1 MATVYTKTD
10 NYGLNLYGDND
21 PADLRDGYNGSMRTI
36 DTTLGTHLNRIEA
49 VEARETHDE
58 EVLKALLVDNTV
70 DNATAAKTK
79 WDKAGTD
86 AIAAASKADANT
98 AILNALGADSAVNAG
113 AEKTKWNDA
122 ATTATGNNQ
131 ALIALGSETTGKAD
145 ANKVKWDTAATTATG
160 NNQALTALGS
170 NTIGAA
176 TANKTKWDKASSDA
190 TAALNAVNAPDKLKD
205 YVVVLGDSWVDGYYG
220 GAKHIDQSPA
230 VAIKEKLSPQRFYYK
245 GSSAGGFAVSG
256 DDGTFADIWDT
267 VPDKGKVSAVII
279 IGGQNDAT
287 GLENSRT
294 SESVIMQKA
303 RDLMQTIHAE
313 SPNAEIHVCPMV
325 LAVGQTLSKAQNHST
340 DRAHRLAVY
349 RVLTLNLKDMG
360 LDYLHIHEGAY
371 RIGVVASQ
379 ASDGGDGGDGAHLS
393 HAGYVLAGYW
403 IAHCVAANCNLWP
416 TNYANPN
423 DSQISGTW
431 DYVNIFEHDGILSI
445 GYKCNYNAK
454 PSNGNRIFKLPKWA
468 TVGNSQYYPTHDG
481 KGFVSI
487 DGDTL
492 SIQSTGNMDNTG
504 VLTGFYMIPAGV

>member
-36 DTTLGTHLNRIEA
+36 DTTLETHLNRIEG

-58 EVLKALLVDNTV
+58 AVMKALLVDNTV

-86 AIAAASKADANT
+86 ATAAASKADGNT
-98 AILNALGADSAVNAG
+98 AILTALGANTATNA
-113 AEKTKWNDA
+113 ATQKTKWDTA
-122 ATTATGNNQ
+122 STDATGNKA
-131 ALIALGSETTGKAD
+131 ALTALGSNTAD
-145 ANKVKWDTAATTATG
+145 TAAANKSKWDNAATTATG

-170 NTIGAA
+170 DTVGTAA
-176 TANKTKWDKASSDA
+176 ANKTKWDKAATDA
-190 TAALNAVNAPDKLKD
+190 TAALNAVNVPGKLKD

-313 SPNAEIHVCPMV
+313 APNAEIHVCPMV
-325 LAVGQTLSKAQNHST
+325 LAVGQTLTKAQNHGT
-340 DRAHRLAVY
+340 DRAHRVAVY

-360 LDYLHIHEGAY
+360 FDYIHVHEGAY

-393 HAGYVLAGYW
+393 RGGYVLAGYW
-403 IAHCVAANCNLWP
+403 IASCVATDSDLWP
-416 TNYANPN
+416 TNYGNPN
-423 DSQISGTW
+423 NSQISGSW

-468 TVGNSQYYPTHDG
+468 SVGNPQYYPTYNG
-481 KGFVSI
+481 KGFVAI

-492 SIQSTGNMDNTG
+492 SIQDATNMDNTG
-504 VLTGFYMIPAGV
+504 ILTGFHMIPAGV

>member
-36 DTTLGTHLNRIEA
+36 DTTLETHLNRIEG
-49 VEARETHDE
+49 VEAHETHDE
-58 EVLKALLVDNTV
+58 AVMKALLVDNTV

-86 AIAAASKADANT
+86 ATAAASKADGNAAILTALGANT
-98 AILNALGADSAVNAG
+98 ATNAATQ
-113 AEKTKWNDA
+113 KTKWDTA
-122 ATTATGNNQ
+122 SADATGNKA
-131 ALIALGSETTGKAD
+131 ALTALGSNTAAAAA
-145 ANKVKWDTAATTATG
+145 ANKSKWDNAATTATG

-170 NTIGAA
+170 DTVGTAA
-176 TANKTKWDKASSDA
+176 ANKTKWDKASTDA
-190 TAALNAVNAPDKLKD
+190 TAALNAVNVPGKLKD

-287 GLENSRT
+287 GLENART
-294 SESVIMQKA
+294 SESVIMSKA
-303 RDLMQTIHAE
+303 RELVQTIHAE
-313 SPNAEIHVCPMV
+313 SPKAEIHVCPMV
-325 LAVGQTLSKAQNHST
+325 LAVGQTLSKAQNHGT

-349 RVLTLNLKDMG
+349 RVLTLNLKDLG
-360 LDYLHIHEGAY
+360 LDYLHVHEGAY

-393 HAGYVLAGYW
+393 RAGYVLAGYW
-403 IAHCVAANCNLWP
+403 IAHCVAADCSLWP

-468 TVGNSQYYPTHDG
+468 SVGNSQFYPTHDG
-481 KGFVSI
+481 KGFVAI

-504 VLTGFYMIPAGV
+504 VLVGSYMIPAGV

>member
-36 DTTLGTHLNRIEA
+36 DATLETHLNRIEG

-58 EVLKALLVDNTV
+58 AVMKALLVANTV

-86 AIAAASKADANT
+86 ATAAASKADGNT
-98 AILNALGADSAVNAG
+98 AILTALGANTATNA
-113 AEKTKWNDA
+113 ATQKTKWDTA
-122 ATTATGNNQ
+122 STDATGNKA
-131 ALIALGSETTGKAD
+131 ALTALGSNTTDTAA
-145 ANKVKWDTAATTATG
+145 ANKSKWDNAATTATG

-170 NTIGAA
+170 DTVGTAA
-176 TANKTKWDKASSDA
+176 ANKTKWDKAATDA
-190 TAALNAVNAPDKLKD
+190 TAALNAVNVPGKLKD

-287 GLENSRT
+287 GLENART
-294 SESVIMQKA
+294 SESVIMSKA
-303 RDLMQTIHAE
+303 RKLVQTIHAE
-313 SPNAEIHVCPMV
+313 SPNAEIHICPMV
-325 LAVGQTLSKAQNHST
+325 LAVGQTLSKAQNHGT

-349 RVLTLNLKDMG
+349 RVLTLNLKDLG
-360 LDYLHIHEGAY
+360 LDYLHVHEGAY

-393 HAGYVLAGYW
+393 RAGYVLAGYW
-403 IAHCVAANCNLWP
+403 IAHCVAADCNLWP

-431 DYVNIFEHDGILSI
+431 DYVNIFEHEGILSI

-468 TVGNSQYYPTHDG
+468 SVGNSQFYPTYDG
-481 KGFVSI
+481 KGFVAI

-504 VLTGFYMIPAGV
+504 VLVGSYMIPAGV

>member
-36 DTTLGTHLNRIEA
+36 DTTLEQHLNRIESM
-49 VEARETHDE
+49 ESRETHDE
-58 EVLKALLVDNTV
+58 EVVKALLGDNTV
-70 DNATAAKTK
+70 DKATAAKTK

-86 AIAAASKADANT
+86 ATAATSKADNNT
-98 AILNALGADSAVNAG
+98 VILTALGAGSADHAAAN
-113 AEKTKWNDA
+113 KTKWDN
-122 ATTATGNNQ
+122 
-131 ALIALGSETTGKAD
+131 
-145 ANKVKWDTAATTATG
+145 AATTATG
-160 NNQALTALGS
+160 NNQALTALGADSADHAATNKTKWDKAATDATDNKAALTALGS
-170 NTIGAA
+170 NTVGTA
-176 TANKTKWDKASSDA
+176 TANKTKWDKAATDA
-190 TAALNAVNAPDKLKD
+190 AAALNAINIPGKLKD

-256 DDGTFADIWDT
+256 DDGTFANIWDT
-267 VPDKGKVSAVII
+267 VPDKSKVSAVII

-294 SESVIMQKA
+294 SESVIMSKA
-303 RDLMQTIHAE
+303 RELMQTIHAE
-313 SPNAEIHVCPMV
+313 APNAEIHVCPMV
-325 LAVGQTLSKAQNHST
+325 LAVGQTLTKAQNHGT

-360 LDYLHIHEGAY
+360 FDYVHVHEGAY

-393 HAGYVLAGYW
+393 RAGYILAGYW
-403 IAHCVAANCNLWP
+403 IASCVAANCNLWP

-423 DSQISGTW
+423 NSQISGSW

-468 TVGNSQYYPTHDG
+468 TVGNSQFYPTHDG
-481 KGFVSI
+481 KGFVAI

-504 VLTGFYMIPAGV
+504 VLVGFYMIPAGV